1 MLVDAV
7 NISLVVVLD
16 SLLTVE
22 SVQEDY
28 LEGLM
33 VVHIGRDVG
42 WVGDSVVSISEIADS
57 ESEVL

>member
-1 MLVDAV
+1 VLVDAV

-33 VVHIGRDVG
+33 VVHIGRNVG
-42 WVGDSVVSISEIADS
+42 
-57 ESEVL
+57 